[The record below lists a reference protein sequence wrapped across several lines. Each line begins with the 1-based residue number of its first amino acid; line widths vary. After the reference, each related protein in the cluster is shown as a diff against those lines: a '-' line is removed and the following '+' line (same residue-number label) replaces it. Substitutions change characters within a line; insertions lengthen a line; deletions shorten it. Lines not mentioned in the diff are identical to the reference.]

1 MSVRESIGSTLPSAA
16 GRSRTRPTTADTA
29 VLLMQSITS
38 YYLSVPP
45 PPLLDLQGLRKEFT
59 SPQGPVVALED
70 ITLSIPKG
78 SIHGIV
84 GRSGAGKSTL
94 VRCLT
99 GLEQP
104 TSGRVV
110 LDGTDVT
117 SLSGRELREA
127 RRRFGMVFQHANILH
142 SRSAAD
148 NIGLPLEIAGW
159 SRPERTA
166 RVAELLDLVGLTDR
180 ADNHPA
186 QLSGGQQ
193 QRVGI
198 ARALAPRPDIL
209 LCDEPTSALDAATT
223 RQILG
228 LLRDLRDRLGIT
240 VVIITHEPSVVREV
254 CDAVT
259 LLGDGALLE
268 TGSIAEVVTDPGT
281 QLHRDLIPLPP
292 SPVDDTGA
300 HVAVSLG
307 QAEASASSVDQVL
320 ALLRGQGVAAEV
332 AAATLETI
340 GGLRVG
346 RIQLE
351 IGDSARLGTAVRILD
366 EARLFP
372 EVAA

>member
-1 MSVRESIGSTLPSAA
+1 MR
-16 GRSRTRPTTADTA
+16 
-29 VLLMQSITS
+29 SITS
-38 YYLSVPP
+38 YYLPVTDTPA
-45 PPLLDLQGLRKEFT
+45 LLDVRGLRKEFA
-59 SPQGPVVALED
+59 SARGPVVALDD
-70 ITLSIPKG
+70 ITLSIPQG

-94 VRCLT
+94 IRCLT

-104 TSGRVV
+104 TSGTVV
-110 LDGTDVT
+110 LDGTDIPG
-117 SLSGRELREA
+117 LRGAELRAA
-127 RRRFGMVFQHANILH
+127 RRRFGMVFQHANLLD

-148 NIGLPLEIAGW
+148 NIALPLEIAGW
-159 SRPERTA
+159 SADERSA
-166 RVAELLDLVGLTDR
+166 RVAELLDLVGLADR
-180 ADNHPA
+180 ADNHPG

-198 ARALAPRPDIL
+198 ARALATRPDIL

-240 VVIITHEPSVVREV
+240 VVIITHEPAVVREV

-259 LLGDGALLE
+259 LLGEGRVLE
-268 TGSIAEVVTDPGT
+268 TGSIGEVVADPAGR
-281 QLHRDLIPLPP
+281 LHRDLIPLPP
-292 SPVDDTGA
+292 LPLGHTAGYVE
-300 HVAVSLG
+300 VALG
-307 QAEASASSVDQVL
+307 DSRAATTSVDAVL
-320 ALLRGQGVAAEV
+320 DLLRAADVPAEV

-340 GGLRVG
+340 AGRRVG

-351 IGDSARLGTAVRILD
+351 VDPARTAEAVRVL
-366 EARLFP
+366 EAAHLSP

>member
-1 MSVRESIGSTLPSAA
+1 MTHPSA
-16 GRSRTRPTTADTA
+16 
-29 VLLMQSITS
+29 
-38 YYLSVPP
+38 
-45 PPLLDLQGLRKEFT
+45 LLDVRGLRKEFP
-59 SPQGPVVALED
+59 SAAGPVVALED

-94 VRCLT
+94 IRCLT
-99 GLEQP
+99 GLENP
-104 TSGRVV
+104 TNGQVV
-110 LDGTDVT
+110 LDGTDLT
-117 SLSGRELREA
+117 SLTGAELRAA
-127 RRRFGMVFQHANILH
+127 RRRFGMVFQHANILD
-142 SRSAAD
+142 SRTAAA
-148 NIGLPLEIAGW
+148 NIALPLEIAGW
-159 SRPERTA
+159 SKGAREA
-166 RVAELLDLVGLTDR
+166 RVAELLELVGLTDR

-209 LCDEPTSALDAATT
+209 LCDEPTSALDASTT

-259 LLGDGALLE
+259 LLGDGALVE
-268 TGSIAEVVTDPGT
+268 TGAIADVVADPST

-292 SPVDDTGA
+292 LPLDDEAA
-300 HVAVSLG
+300 HVQVALG
-307 QAEASASSVDQVL
+307 QAEATATSVDQVL
-320 ALLRGQGVAAEV
+320 ELLRGDGVPAEV
-332 AAATLETI
+332 TAATLETI
-340 GGLRVG
+340 GGRRVG

-351 IGDSARLGTAVRILD
+351 IGDPTRVDTAVRILD
-366 EARLFP
+366 AAHLAP
-372 EVAA
+372 EVTA

>member
-1 MSVRESIGSTLPSAA
+1 MS
-16 GRSRTRPTTADTA
+16 
-29 VLLMQSITS
+29 SITS
-38 YYLSVPP
+38 YYLQVTPP
-45 PPLLDLQGLRKEFT
+45 PALLDLQGLRKEFA
-59 SPQGPVVALED
+59 SAQGPVVALED
-70 ITLSIPKG
+70 ITLSVPKG

-94 VRCLT
+94 IRCLT
-99 GLEQP
+99 GLEEP
-104 TSGRVV
+104 TRGRVV
-110 LDGTDVT
+110 LDGTDLT
-117 SLSGRELREA
+117 SLSGKDLRAA

-148 NIGLPLEIAGW
+148 NIRLPLEIAGW
-159 SRPERTA
+159 SKEDRRA
-166 RVAELLDLVGLTDR
+166 RVAELLELVGLTDR

-198 ARALAPRPDIL
+198 ARALAARPDIL

-228 LLRDLRDRLGIT
+228 LLRDLRSRLGIT

-268 TGSIAEVVTDPGT
+268 TGSIADVVADPSSR
-281 QLHRDLIPLPP
+281 LHRDLIPLPP
-292 SPVDDTGA
+292 LPTDGA
-300 HVAVSLG
+300 HRHVEVSLG
-307 QAEASASSVDQVL
+307 QAEATATSVDETL
-320 ALLRGQGVAAEV
+320 DLLRHRGVRAEV

-340 GGLRVG
+340 GGRRVG

-351 IGDSARLGTAVRILD
+351 IGDPGQLETAVRVLD
-366 EARLFP
+366 EARLSP

>member
-1 MSVRESIGSTLPSAA
+1 MA
-16 GRSRTRPTTADTA
+16 
-29 VLLMQSITS
+29 LLMPSITS
-38 YYLSVPP
+38 YYPP
-45 PPLLDLQGLRKEFT
+45 VTETPSLLRLTGLRKEFP
-59 SPQGPVVALED
+59 SPRGPVVALED
-70 ITLSIPKG
+70 ITLSITRG

-94 VRCLT
+94 IRCLT
-99 GLEQP
+99 GLERP
-104 TSGRVV
+104 TAGTVD
-110 LDGTDVT
+110 LDGTDIP
-117 SLSGRELREA
+117 SLTGGALRA
-127 RRRFGMVFQHANILH
+127 VRRRFGMVFQHANLLD

-159 SRPERTA
+159 SAEDRRA

-180 ADNHPA
+180 ADNHPG

-198 ARALAPRPDIL
+198 ARALATRPDIL

-223 RQILG
+223 RSILA

-254 CDAVT
+254 CDTVT
-259 LLGDGALLE
+259 LLADGRVLE
-268 TGSIAEVVTDPGT
+268 SGPIAEVVADPAGR
-281 QLHRDLIPLPP
+281 LHRDLIPLPP
-292 SPVDDTGA
+292 PPLDHEGG
-300 HVAVSLG
+300 HVEVALG
-307 QAEASASSVDQVL
+307 DARSGTTSVDAVL
-320 ALLRGQGVAAEV
+320 ALLRDGGVPAEV

-340 GGLRVG
+340 AGRRVG

-351 IGDSARLGTAVRILD
+351 VAPERTADAVRLL
-366 EARLFP
+366 EAAHLSP

>member
-1 MSVRESIGSTLPSAA
+1 MLAS
-16 GRSRTRPTTADTA
+16 
-29 VLLMQSITS
+29 
-38 YYLSVPP
+38 
-45 PPLLDLQGLRKEFT
+45 PLLELRRLRKEFD
-59 SPQGPVVALED
+59 SPQGRVVALDD

-94 VRCLT
+94 IRCLT
-99 GLEQP
+99 GLERP
-104 TSGRVV
+104 TSGQVV
-110 LDGTDVT
+110 LDGTDIPR
-117 SLSGRELREA
+117 LSGSGLRDA
-127 RRRFGMVFQHANILH
+127 RRRFGMVFQNPNLLD

-159 SRPERTA
+159 PADHRRA
-166 RVAELLDLVGLTDR
+166 RVGELLDLVGLGDR
-180 ADNHPA
+180 AQNHPA

-198 ARALAPRPDIL
+198 ARALATRPDIL

-240 VVIITHEPSVVREV
+240 VVIIAHEPGVVRET

-259 LLGDGALLE
+259 LLAEGSVRESGDIADVVADP
-268 TGSIAEVVTDPGT
+268 TG
-281 QLHRDLIPLPP
+281 QLHRDLVPLPP
-292 SPVDDTGA
+292 LPEVPGQGHVEVALGPPDTA
-300 HVAVSLG
+300 
-307 QAEASASSVDQVL
+307 ASSVDAVL
-320 ALLRGQGVAAEV
+320 DLLRSRGLDVEV
-332 AAATLETI
+332 GAATLETI
-340 GGLRVG
+340 GGRRVG

-351 IGDSARLGTAVRILD
+351 LDADQVPDAVRVLDGARLS
-366 EARLFP
+366 P

>member
-1 MSVRESIGSTLPSAA
+1 MVLVMSP
-16 GRSRTRPTTADTA
+16 
-29 VLLMQSITS
+29 ITS
-38 YYLSVPP
+38 YYPSVTEQ
-45 PPLLDLQGLRKEFT
+45 PLLDIQGLRKEFP
-59 SPQGPVVALED
+59 SPQGPVVALQD
-70 ITLSIPKG
+70 ITLSIPAG
-78 SIHGIV
+78 SVHGIV

-94 VRCLT
+94 IRCLT

-104 TSGRVV
+104 TRGHVV

-117 SLSGRELREA
+117 SLRGRALRDA
-127 RRRFGMVFQHANILH
+127 RRRFGMVFQHANILD

-159 SRPERTA
+159 SRADRTA
-166 RVAELLDLVGLTDR
+166 RVTQLLDLVGLTDR

-209 LCDEPTSALDAATT
+209 LCDEPTSALDAGTT
-223 RQILG
+223 RQVLG

-259 LLGDGALLE
+259 LLGDGALVE
-268 TGSIAEVVTDPGT
+268 TGTIAEVVTDPGT

-292 SPVDDTGA
+292 LPVDATGA
-300 HVAVSLG
+300 HVTVALG
-307 QAEASASSVDQVL
+307 HPGASATSVDQVL
-320 ALLRGQGVAAEV
+320 ALLREQGIGAEV
-332 AAATLETI
+332 TAATLETI
-340 GGLRVG
+340 GGRRVG
-346 RIQLE
+346 RIQIEVDEPARAAALSLLE
-351 IGDSARLGTAVRILD
+351 SAHLS
-366 EARLFP
+366 P

>member
-1 MSVRESIGSTLPSAA
+1 MM
-16 GRSRTRPTTADTA
+16 D
-29 VLLMQSITS
+29 SITS
-38 YYLSVPP
+38 YYLPVTPP
-45 PPLLDLQGLRKEFT
+45 PALLDLHGLRKEFP
-59 SPQGPVVALED
+59 SARGPVVALDD
-70 ITLSIPKG
+70 ITLSVPKG

-94 VRCLT
+94 IRCLT
-99 GLEQP
+99 GLEEA
-104 TSGRVV
+104 TNGRVV
-110 LDGTDVT
+110 LDGTDLT
-117 SLSGRELREA
+117 SLSGTKLRAA
-127 RRRFGMVFQHANILH
+127 RRRFGMVFQDANILD

-159 SRPERTA
+159 SRADREA
-166 RVAELLDLVGLTDR
+166 RVTELLELVGLSDR

-209 LCDEPTSALDAATT
+209 LCDEPTSALDATTT
-223 RQILG
+223 RQILD
-228 LLRDLRDRLGIT
+228 LLRDLRTRLGIT

-268 TGSIAEVVTDPGT
+268 GGPMAEVVADPT
-281 QLHRDLIPLPP
+281 SRLHRDLIPLPP
-292 SPVDDTGA
+292 VPTDGADT
-300 HVAVSLG
+300 HVEVSLG
-307 QAEASASSVDQVL
+307 QPGATAASVDGIL
-320 ALLRGQGVAAEV
+320 DLLRRRGVRAEV

-340 GGLRVG
+340 GGRRVG

-351 IGDSARLGTAVRILD
+351 IDDPSQLETAVRVLD
-366 EARLFP
+366 EARLSP

>member
-1 MSVRESIGSTLPSAA
+1 MNQPF
-16 GRSRTRPTTADTA
+16 
-29 VLLMQSITS
+29 
-38 YYLSVPP
+38 
-45 PPLLDLQGLRKEFT
+45 PLLDLQGLRKEFP
-59 SPQGPVVALED
+59 SAQGPVVALED

-94 VRCLT
+94 IRCLT

-110 LDGTDVT
+110 LDGTDIT
-117 SLSGRELREA
+117 SLTGPQLRTA
-127 RRRFGMVFQHANILH
+127 RRRFGMVFQHANILD

-159 SRPERTA
+159 SKAERET
-166 RVAELLDLVGLTDR
+166 RVTELLELVGLTDR

-209 LCDEPTSALDAATT
+209 LCDEPTSALDAGTT

-268 TGSIAEVVTDPGT
+268 TGAIADVVADPGA

-292 SPVDDTGA
+292 VPHDGA
-300 HVAVSLG
+300 AAHLQVALG
-307 QAEASASSVDQVL
+307 QPEASATSVDQVL
-320 ALLRGQGVAAEV
+320 ALLRRDDIPAEV
-332 AAATLETI
+332 TAATLETI
-340 GGLRVG
+340 GGRRVG

-351 IGDSARLGTAVRILD
+351 ISDPDLVEEAVHLLERARLA
-366 EARLFP
+366 P
-372 EVAA
+372 EVTA

>member
-1 MSVRESIGSTLPSAA
+1 MEAITFYYPLVST
-16 GRSRTRPTTADTA
+16 
-29 VLLMQSITS
+29 
-38 YYLSVPP
+38 
-45 PPLLDLQGLRKEFT
+45 PPLLKLEGLHKEFP
-59 SPQGPVVALED
+59 SPQGPVVALQD
-70 ITLSIPKG
+70 ITLSIPSG

-94 VRCLT
+94 IRCLT
-99 GLEQP
+99 GLELP
-104 TSGRVV
+104 TRGRVV
-110 LDGTDVT
+110 LDGTDIT
-117 SLSGRELREA
+117 ALRGRALREA
-127 RRRFGMVFQHANILH
+127 RRRFGMVFQHANILD

-159 SRPERTA
+159 SKADRDA
-166 RVAELLDLVGLTDR
+166 RVAELLELVGLTDR

-223 RQILG
+223 RQVLG

-259 LLGDGALLE
+259 LLGEGSLLE
-268 TGSIAEVVTDPGT
+268 TGTIADVVTDPGT

-292 SPVDDTGA
+292 LPIGTHGV
-300 HVAVSLG
+300 HVTVALG
-307 QAEASASSVDQVL
+307 QPEASATSVDQVL
-320 ALLRGQGVAAEV
+320 ALLREQHVPAEV
-332 AAATLETI
+332 TAATLETI
-340 GGLRVG
+340 GGRHVG
-346 RIQLE
+346 RIQLDVGDPGRVAAAVE
-351 IGDSARLGTAVRILD
+351 ILDSAHLA
-366 EARLFP
+366 P
-372 EVAA
+372 EVTA